1 MSGVLL
7 DTNALLWLGLDDTQL
22 RPPIRQRLFNADL
35 YVSVVSG
42 AEIAIKVSIG
52 KLALPPPFQTDFGAA
67 FRAMLARMAIDLIP
81 LDLPVIDHLRGL
93 PLHHRDPFDRI
104 IIAQALASG
113 LAVATRDRAFS
124 AYEGLE
130 VLEV

>member
-1 MSGVLL
+1 MSGFLL
-7 DTNALLWLGLDDTQL
+7 DTNVLLWLGLDNMALRQSVRRQL
-22 RPPIRQRLFNADL
+22 FGAPL
-35 YVSVVSG
+35 YVSVVTA

-52 KLALPPPFQTDFGAA
+52 KLQLPPPFQTDFAAA
-67 FRAMLARMAIDLIP
+67 FRTLLNRAAIDLIP

-113 LAVATRDRAFS
+113 LAVATRDRAFA

-130 VLEV
+130 ILEV